1 MKTETPLE
9 YMCPYCGAFNEFSE
23 DTIRDMYQEQ
33 VETCGC
39 CKKNLGLTAAN
50 GVEGRINLIISELET
65 EFHSK

>member
-1 MKTETPLE
+1 MKTDTPLE

-39 CKKNLGLTAAN
+39 CKKNLSLTAAALKAVFCWPKQLSFFLSN
-50 GVEGRINLIISELET
+50 
-65 EFHSK
+65 

>member
-1 MKTETPLE
+1 MKPETTLE
-9 YMCPYCGAFNEFSE
+9 YMCPYCGAFNDFSE
-23 DTIRDMYQEQ
+23 HTIRDMYQEQ

-39 CKKNLGLTAAN
+39 CKKNLSLIAAN